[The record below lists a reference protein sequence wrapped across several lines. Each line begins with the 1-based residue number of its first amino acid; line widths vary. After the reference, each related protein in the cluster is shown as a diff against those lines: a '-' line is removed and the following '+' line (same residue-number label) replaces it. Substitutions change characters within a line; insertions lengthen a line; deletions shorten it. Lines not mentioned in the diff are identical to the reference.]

1 MKERTTSK
9 SSPRTRR
16 AMRRGCSAVPS
27 SKRSDADAGAAS
39 RTLATVRR
47 EARTA
52 RERLRALA
60 AVVRATGRENDAR
73 RIVELAMTQIAL
85 LTRVREWLL
94 LLSVN
99 GEETLVVEQ
108 VCGRGMAALKGSTV
122 VAGEGL
128 IGRAAQRRQV

>member
-1 MKERTTSK
+1 MKARTTSK
-9 SSPRTRR
+9 SSLRIRR
-16 AMRRGCSAVPS
+16 ATRPGCSAVRS

-39 RTLATVRR
+39 RALAAVQR
-47 EARTA
+47 EARAA

-73 RIVELAMTQIAL
+73 RIVELAMTQIGL

-99 GEETLVVEQ
+99 
-108 VCGRGMAALKGSTV
+108 
-122 VAGEGL
+122 
-128 IGRAAQRRQV
+128 